1 MHLNRTS
8 SISEFRLNSRFG
20 ELRDQLRNE
29 RFACRLEKP
38 LAFWALPKDRR
49 LPLAFMGRTVHDL
62 LSTPFEDLLATPGV
76 GEKKIQSLLD
86 LLDRVALDPCP
97 ADMGE
102 GAAPAPLECATN
114 APALSAE
121 PTDGFNAIAVSE
133 AVWSLWRET
142 VERYGLG
149 QETLGRFAPSLER
162 LPRVLWHTSLS
173 TYAHLPLAE
182 IRALKT
188 HGEKRVAAVLEVFHE
203 LYQVLARL
211 GPPGHLSVRIVPRVA
226 NLIEE
231 WLLAMLDRP
240 ELPSATELFEHVVL
254 PLVAQVRIDA
264 GETIAH
270 LVEERLG
277 IVGDG
282 ASVRQTARNLGL
294 TRARIYQ
301 LLADVGE
308 IVSVRWP
315 EGQYLVGHLVERL
328 HHQHQSDPAHGRLLS
343 AMELFFPGQRGA
355 ATVSV
360 DTVSDDDLADD
371 ADEETADELAAAE
384 SDTKGLEAEGSH
396 RRAG

>member
-8 SISEFRLNSRFG
+8 SIAEFRLNSRFG
-20 ELRDQLRNE
+20 ELRDQLSNE

-38 LAFWALPKDRR
+38 LAYWALPKDRR

-86 LLDRVALDPCP
+86 LLDRVAVDPCP
-97 ADMGE
+97 GDDE
-102 GAAPAPLECATN
+102 LPATSPIQPPVPAT
-114 APALSAE
+114 STT
-121 PTDGFNAIAVSE
+121 TDGDIFNAVAVSE
-133 AVWSLWRET
+133 VMWSLWRQA

-149 QETLGRFAPSLER
+149 HESLGRFAPSLER
-162 LPRVLWHTSLS
+162 LPRVLWHTPLS
-173 TYAHLPLAE
+173 TYSHLTLAE
-182 IRALKT
+182 IRGLKT

-203 LYQVLARL
+203 LYQVLSRL

-226 NLIEE
+226 NAIEE
-231 WLLAMLDRP
+231 WLLATLERP
-240 ELPSATELFEHVVL
+240 ELPSSSELFDHVVL
-254 PLVAQVRIDA
+254 PLVDQVRIDA
-264 GETIAH
+264 GAPIAH

-282 ASVRQTARNLGL
+282 SSVRQTASNLGL

-328 HHQHQSDPAHGRLLS
+328 HQQHEDDPMHGRLLA
-343 AMELFFPGQRGA
+343 AMELFFPGHRGITTGA
-355 ATVSV
+355 EG
-360 DTVSDDDLADD
+360 LADD
-371 ADEETADELAAAE
+371 DGAE
-384 SDTKGLEAEGSH
+384 SATR

>member
-1 MHLNRTS
+1 MQLNRTS
-8 SISEFRLNSRFG
+8 SIAEFRLNSRFG
-20 ELRDQLRNE
+20 ELRDQLRDE
-29 RFACRLEKP
+29 RFASRLEKP

-62 LSTPFEDLLATPGV
+62 LATPFEDLLATPGV

-86 LLDRVALDPCP
+86 LLDRVALDPSP
-97 ADMGE
+97 GE
-102 GAAPAPLECATN
+102 QDAPAAPVIAQRPVEETC
-114 APALSAE
+114 PVE
-121 PTDGFNAIAVSE
+121 PNGSFNAVAVSE
-133 AVWSLWRET
+133 ALWSLWCQT

-162 LPRVLWHTSLS
+162 LPRVLWHTPLS
-173 TYAHLPLAE
+173 TYSHLTLSE

-203 LYQVLARL
+203 LYQVLSRL

-226 NLIEE
+226 NAIEE

-240 ELPSATELFEHVVL
+240 ELPSSNELFEHVVL

-264 GETIAH
+264 GEPIAH

-282 ASVRQTARNLGL
+282 SSVRQTARNLGL

-315 EGQYLVGHLVERL
+315 EGQYLVGHLVDRL
-328 HHQHQSDPAHGRLLS
+328 HHQHQDEPIHDRLLT
-343 AMELFFPGQRGA
+343 AMELFFPGHRSA
-355 ATVSV
+355 VATSEAGEGV
-360 DTVSDDDLADD
+360 DGSGSDD
-371 ADEETADELAAAE
+371 ETAAE
-384 SDTKGLEAEGSH
+384 H

>member
-8 SISEFRLNSRFG
+8 SIAEYRLNSRFG
-20 ELRDQLRNE
+20 ELRDQLQNE

-62 LSTPFEDLLATPGV
+62 LTTPFEELLATPGV

-86 LLDRVALDPCP
+86 LLDRVALDPCLANSSDSP
-97 ADMGE
+97 SAAVVESPVEEVRADESG
-102 GAAPAPLECATN
+102 
-114 APALSAE
+114 
-121 PTDGFNAIAVSE
+121 DGFNAVAVSE
-133 AVWSLWRET
+133 AMWSLWRQT

-149 QETLGRFAPSLER
+149 QETLGRFAPSLQR
-162 LPRVLWHTSLS
+162 LPRVLWHTPLS
-173 TYAHLPLAE
+173 TYAHLTLAE

-203 LYQVLARL
+203 LYQVLSRL

-226 NLIEE
+226 NAIEE

-240 ELPSATELFEHVVL
+240 ELPSASELFEYVVL

-264 GETIAH
+264 GDSIAH

-282 ASVRQTARNLGL
+282 TSVRQTARNLGL

-308 IVSVRWP
+308 IVAVRWP
-315 EGQYLVGHLVERL
+315 EGQYLVGHLVDRL
-328 HHQHQSDPAHGRLLS
+328 HHQHQDEPTHGRLLA
-343 AMELFFPGQRGA
+343 AMELFFPGRRGA
-355 ATVSV
+355 TAAVEDGSQ
-360 DTVSDDDLADD
+360 
-371 ADEETADELAAAE
+371 ADEVHADED
-384 SDTKGLEAEGSH
+384 SDASATH

>member
-20 ELRDQLRNE
+20 ELRDLLRNE

-76 GEKKIQSLLD
+76 GEKKIQSLLE

-97 ADMGE
+97 ADMAE
-102 GAAPAPLECATN
+102 GAAPAPLQCAAD
-114 APALSAE
+114 APAPSAE
-121 PTDGFNAIAVSE
+121 PAADGFDAIAVSE

-162 LPRVLWHTSLS
+162 LPRVLWHTPLS
-173 TYAHLPLAE
+173 TYAHLTLAE
-182 IRALKT
+182 IRSLKT

-343 AMELFFPGQRGA
+343 AMELFFPGQRGE
-355 ATVSV
+355 ATGL
-360 DTVSDDDLADD
+360 DEAVSDDA
-371 ADEETADELAAAE
+371 EEHAAE
-384 SDTKGLEAEGSH
+384 GDAESSH